1 MLVHLDTS
9 VLIDAFTGPRRALP
23 AMVRATSAR
32 DVVTFS
38 TIVWYEW
45 LRGPRTDE
53 ELHSV
58 DAFFALD
65 VLAVFG
71 RREATRAAE
80 LNRRVKRARDR
91 QADLAIAACAIE
103 QQARLWTLNRRDYI
117 DVPGLELYQG

>member
-9 VLIDAFTGPRRALP
+9 VLIDAFTGPRRSLP
-23 AMVRATSAR
+23 AMVRATGAR

-53 ELHSV
+53 ERQAV
-58 DAFFALD
+58 DAFFASD

-80 LNRRVKRARDR
+80 LYRRVKRARDR

-103 QQARLWTLNRRDYI
+103 QQARLWTLNRRDFI
-117 DVPGLELYQG
+117 DVPGLELYEG